1 MSEVADNLRRLRS
14 EIPAQVQLLAVSKR
28 QPHERIQAAYD
39 AGQRDFGE
47 NKVQELLDK
56 VDTFPDDLRWHLIG
70 HLQRNKVKFVV
81 PFVHLIHSVDSLR
94 LMNEIEKQ
102 AAKIPR
108 IIPVLLQLRIAREE
122 SKFGLDQEAYEEV
135 LTAYLQGHFPHIE
148 LKGLMGMA
156 TNTEDQAQI
165 REEFKLLADAYQ
177 DLRER
182 RPEVSVLSMG
192 MSGDMQIAI
201 EEGSNMVRV
210 GTSVFG
216 PRPV

>member
-102 AAKIPR
+102 ASKIPR